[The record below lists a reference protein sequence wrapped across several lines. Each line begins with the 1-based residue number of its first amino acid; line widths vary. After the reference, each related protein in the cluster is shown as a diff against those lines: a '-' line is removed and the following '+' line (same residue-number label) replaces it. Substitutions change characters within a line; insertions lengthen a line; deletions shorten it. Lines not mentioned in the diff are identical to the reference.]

1 MDTQSSPVSS
11 KQTAKSDARSRL
23 REFQERI
30 AQRIAQARIA
40 PGITPRLAVRAGD
53 LNLLFELAET
63 GEIVSVPSA
72 MTKVPRTR
80 DWFLGLAN
88 VRGQL
93 VGVIDLS
100 RYFGGPATPIDGASR
115 AVLLS
120 SSLGVN
126 AAVLA
131 TRVQGLRNVDELS
144 AEPVQVSAAIASFAV
159 SGWRDNAGAQWVE
172 ISLGSL
178 AQSEDFLQI
187 GV

>member
-1 MDTQSSPVSS
+1 MESRSATASS
-11 KQTAKSDARSRL
+11 KQIAKSDARSRL

-30 AQRIAQARIA
+30 AQRIAQARA
-40 PGITPRLAVRAGD
+40 VAGTTPRLAVRAGEF
-53 LNLLFELAET
+53 NLLFELAET
-63 GEIVSVPSA
+63 GEIVSVPSI

-80 DWFLGLAN
+80 EWFLGLAN

-93 VGVIDLS
+93 VGVVDLS
-100 RYFGGPATPIDGASR
+100 RYFGGPATPIDATSR

-120 SSLGVN
+120 PSLGVN
-126 AAVLA
+126 AAILV
-131 TRVQGLRNVDELS
+131 TRVQGLRNLDELS
-144 AEPVQVSAAIASFAV
+144 AQSVEVPAVAASLAV
-159 SGWRDNAGAQWVE
+159 GGWRDNAGAQWVE